1 MVGSATKLNCP
12 HVQMAGDRVK
22 ENITFAH
29 QGYIMLGWAIWN
41 CQHLINYCQLYRF
54 NLTAKRQEESHPL
67 ANTYSSLHLYVSWFR
82 LIKLFTLY
90 NILWAFCWKPEI
102 QRGLTVAKKGER
114 LSPSQFTHQG
124 AKISPSIHFPMTKGL
139 IAKRHGLFCSIQKM
153 FLLNY
158 LLAFYCRI
166 ILKFR

>member
-102 QRGLTVAKKGER
+102 QRGHVAGPRSLLLEALELWSPFPGFWNLCPLDTCWRAR
-114 LSPSQFTHQG
+114 LCLEDEQGSQRRFTG
-124 AKISPSIHFPMTKGL
+124 AGGHRL
-139 IAKRHGLFCSIQKM
+139 
-153 FLLNY
+153 
-158 LLAFYCRI
+158 
-166 ILKFR
+166 